1 MPVLNKLVIFSI
13 EILYVCFYR
22 TFIIYL
28 VLKNVKRV
36 NIKKIFMKKIDRNTD
51 INSGL

>member
-1 MPVLNKLVIFSI
+1 MPIFNKLEIFSI
-13 EILYVCFYR
+13 GILYVCFYR

-28 VLKNVKRV
+28 VLKDVKSV